1 MQTEKIALV
10 ARPDRSTR
18 LPRLSCQRL
27 SSRARPRGAGRR
39 QPPAEVGCWQ
49 TWLPA
54 TGLSAGALKLLLPP
68 KNQMRSA
75 KASRLKIGLD
85 FLAEVPKELDYFS
98 MRAYN
103 F

>member
-54 TGLSAGALKLLLPP
+54 TGLLAGALKLLLPP

-75 KASRLKIGLD
+75 KQAG
-85 FLAEVPKELDYFS
+85 
-98 MRAYN
+98 
-103 F
+103 